1 VIQIIRPPDGFEID
15 EPEGVGRLI
24 DSYAVQ
30 WPRLPQFWI
39 DIKARLAMTGH
50 REGIA
55 VSKGRLF
62 VEDGDEASGLP
73 RVKVAYSILGATLY
87 INMVALG

>member
-1 VIQIIRPPDGFEID
+1 LI
-15 EPEGVGRLI
+15 EG
-24 DSYAVQ
+24 YAAR
-30 WPRLPQFWI
+30 WPRLPQFWS

-55 VSKGRLF
+55 VSRGRLF

-73 RVKVAYSILGATLY
+73 RVKVVCPVLGATLD
-87 INMVALG
+87 IEMVAVG